1 MTVDR
6 HNPGGSGA
14 LNRAGFAYDEAS
26 WIPRQAMRLAF
37 QAGIFAI
44 GCGLATLPM
53 AVTAATVASMP
64 LNFFGDPILAL
75 TSVRLWPGEAPRA
88 VGASVDDIP
97 ALIVF
102 RPHEGA
108 GNSTAVVIAPGGA
121 YRGLAGDLEGREVA
135 DWFASRGVT
144 AFVLRYRFGPQYL
157 MPTPLIDAERAMRLV
172 RAHAADFRIDP
183 DRIGMMGFSAG
194 GHLAA
199 LVATERVTGL
209 AASTDPIDRTSAR
222 PDFLIL
228 AYPALS
234 MFDVTQRSEVAYCK
248 IMHMTSG
255 CDSDFL
261 NRYSPA
267 QHVGSDTPA
276 TFIYHTADDALIPAE
291 ESVKLFLA
299 LRQAGVPAEMHL
311 FRSGPHGSGLGG
323 ANPSLNVWPE
333 LLEAWLRGLGF
344 LQ

>member
-1 MTVDR
+1 M
-6 HNPGGSGA
+6 
-14 LNRAGFAYDEAS
+14 NRARRVHSRAP

-37 QAGIFAI
+37 QAGMFAI
-44 GCGLATLPM
+44 GCGLSTLPM
-53 AVTAATVASMP
+53 AAAIAPAP
-64 LNFFGDPILAL
+64 LNFFGDPILGLA
-75 TSVRLWPGEAPRA
+75 SVRLWPGDAPRA
-88 VGASVDDIP
+88 AGKSVDDIP
-97 ALIVF
+97 ALTVF
-102 RPHEGA
+102 RPHQGSVN
-108 GNSTAVVIAPGGA
+108 GTAVVIAPGGA

-172 RAHAADFRIDP
+172 RAHADDFRINP

-199 LVATERVTGL
+199 LVATERESGFVDP
-209 AASTDPIDRTSAR
+209 SDPIDRMSAR
-222 PDFLIL
+222 PNFLIL

-234 MFDVTQRSEVAYCK
+234 MFDVAQRSEVAYCK
-248 IMHMTSG
+248 IMHMSSG
-255 CDSDFL
+255 CDSNFL

-267 QHVGSDTPA
+267 GHVDDDTPA
-276 TFIYHTADDALIPAE
+276 TFIYHTTDDALIPVE
-291 ESVKLFLA
+291 DSVKLYLA

-333 LLEAWLRGLGF
+333 LLEAWLRGLG
-344 LQ
+344 LLP